1 MKHELTHGG
10 DWAGFLSNRGY
21 LPLDYSSNISP
32 LGVPPGVQEALRKTA
47 AKADRYPD
55 PLCRELRKALS
66 RKESIPECW
75 PGGPAGHW

>member
-32 LGVPPGVQEALRKTA
+32 LGVPPVVHEAMRKTS

-55 PLCRELRKALS
+55 TLNRELKKALS
-66 RKESIPECW
+66 RKEK
-75 PGGPAGHW
+75 

>member
-47 AKADRYPD
+47 AKVSAPRSMRSNT
-55 PLCRELRKALS
+55 REWKCA
-66 RKESIPECW
+66 
-75 PGGPAGHW
+75 